1 MAAYDNL
8 LANVPTDLWI
18 GGKWKKSSDGA
29 RFDVIDPATEQKIA
43 SVASASVDD
52 AKAALD
58 AAQAR
63 SRPGPRSKPR
73 ERGEILRK
81 AYELIMRDAERL
93 AKLITIENGKALSD
107 SRGEVAYAAEFF
119 RWYAEEGVRN
129 LGQNG
134 MAPASGARMFV
145 HHKPAGVAV
154 LVTPWNFPAAM
165 ATRKIGPA
173 LAAGCPVV
181 LKPASETP
189 LTMLAL
195 MPILEEAGVPAGVV
209 NVIPSRRSGPV
220 VDAML
225 HDPRVR
231 VVSFTGS
238 TEVGRKLLHS
248 AADQVLNTAM
258 ELGGNAPFIVFEDA
272 DIDAAI
278 DGAMIAK
285 MRNMG
290 EACTAANRFYVHEKV
305 QDEFAKKLTAKM
317 GALKMG
323 NGLDDGVA
331 LGPLV
336 NAEGRD
342 KVVELV
348 DDAVGK
354 GAKILTGG
362 KRPDGAGLLLSGDR
376 AVERARQRQDAE
388 RGNLRAGR
396 FAADL
401 QGRGRG
407 DQARQRHDYGLVA
420 YLYTKDLGRGMRVS
434 EKLDFGMIGLNRGL
448 VSDPAAPFGG
458 MKQSGIGREGAHEGL
473 MEFLETQYI
482 ASELVRHPMSR
493 TLAAMALAAAIAPLG
508 AVTANAQPDDQR
520 RGRAENR
527 RRLALYR
534 HLGRRRAAQPRRQSD
549 RHDRLHGERAHVG
562 ADRAGRPAHQG
573 RRGGD
578 ARRGQGRDHRL
589 HRLFRHLHDRRSR
602 RGHASPAG
610 EPAAGRRGGRRARAR
625 VQGRPA

>member
-1 MAAYDNL
+1 MYDNL

-18 GGKWKKSSDGA
+18 GGKWKKSSDGE
-29 RFDVIDPATEQKIA
+29 RFDVTDPATERTIA

-52 AKAALD
+52 AKAAID
-58 AAQAR
+58 AAHGAFE
-63 SRPGPRSKPR
+63 GWAAKKPR

-81 AYELIMRDAERL
+81 AFELIMRDAERL

-107 SRGEVAYAAEFF
+107 SRAEVAYSAEFF
-119 RWYAEEGVRN
+119 RWFAEEGVRN
-129 LGQNG
+129 HGDMR
-134 MAPASGARMFV
+134 MAPSSGARILV
-145 HHKPAGVAV
+145 HHKPAGVSV

-209 NVIPSRRSGPV
+209 NVIPSRRSGKV
-220 VDAML
+220 VDTML
-225 HDPRVR
+225 HDPRTR

-248 AADQVLNTAM
+248 AADNVLKTAM

-278 DGAMIAK
+278 EGAMVAK

-305 QDEFAKKLTAKM
+305 HDDFAKKLTAKM

-342 KVVELV
+342 KVIELV
-348 DDAVGK
+348 DDAVKK
-354 GAKILTGG
+354 GAKILVGG
-362 KRPDGAGLLLSGDR
+362 KKPEGPGYFYPATVLTNVADSAKMLNEEIFGPVASLQTFKTEEEVIRR
-376 AVERARQRQDAE
+376 ANDTE
-388 RGNLRAGR
+388 
-396 FAADL
+396 
-401 QGRGRG
+401 
-407 DQARQRHDYGLVA
+407 YGLVA
-420 YLYTKDLGRGMRVS
+420 YLYTGDMKRGLRVS

-482 ASELVRHPMSR
+482 S
-493 TLAAMALAAAIAPLG
+493 
-508 AVTANAQPDDQR
+508 ANW
-520 RGRAENR
+520 
-527 RRLALYR
+527 
-534 HLGRRRAAQPRRQSD
+534 
-549 RHDRLHGERAHVG
+549 
-562 ADRAGRPAHQG
+562 
-573 RRGGD
+573 
-578 ARRGQGRDHRL
+578 
-589 HRLFRHLHDRRSR
+589 
-602 RGHASPAG
+602 
-610 EPAAGRRGGRRARAR
+610 
-625 VQGRPA
+625 

>member
-1 MAAYDNL
+1 M
-8 LANVPTDLWI
+8 P
-18 GGKWKKSSDGA
+18 
-29 RFDVIDPATEQKIA
+29 R
-43 SVASASVDD
+43 
-52 AKAALD
+52 
-58 AAQAR
+58 R
-63 SRPGPRSKPR
+63 PRSPAWAAKKPR

-81 AYELIMRDAERL
+81 AFELIMRDAERL

-129 LGQNG
+129 LGADG
-134 MAPASGARMFV
+134 IAPSSGARILV
-145 HHKPAGVAV
+145 HHKPAGIAV

-248 AADQVLNTAM
+248 AADNVLKPAM

-342 KVVELV
+342 KVIELV
-348 DDAVGK
+348 DDAVSK
-354 GAKILTGG
+354 GAKVLTGG
-362 KRPDGAGLLLSGDR
+362 KRRTAPGYLLSGDR
-376 AVERARQRQDAE
+376 AR
-388 RGNLRAGR
+388 
-396 FAADL
+396 
-401 QGRGRG
+401 
-407 DQARQRHDYGLVA
+407 
-420 YLYTKDLGRGMRVS
+420 
-434 EKLDFGMIGLNRGL
+434 
-448 VSDPAAPFGG
+448 
-458 MKQSGIGREGAHEGL
+458 
-473 MEFLETQYI
+473 
-482 ASELVRHPMSR
+482 R
-493 TLAAMALAAAIAPLG
+493 TCP
-508 AVTANAQPDDQR
+508 TT
-520 RGRAENR
+520 
-527 RRLALYR
+527 
-534 HLGRRRAAQPRRQSD
+534 PRC
-549 RHDRLHGERAHVG
+549 
-562 ADRAGRPAHQG
+562 
-573 RRGGD
+573 
-578 ARRGQGRDHRL
+578 
-589 HRLFRHLHDRRSR
+589 
-602 RGHASPAG
+602 
-610 EPAAGRRGGRRARAR
+610 
-625 VQGRPA
+625 